1 MDMADQLTVG
11 GFRTPK
17 HPRTLSL
24 VRVEIALLSYV
35 TTLQGKTLPQ
45 VDLPGLLPDGRVRRD
60 VRVDGSGRAIGRA
73 VGCEGGC
80 S

>member
-45 VDLPGLLPDGRVRRD
+45 VDLPGLLVGGQLSRRP
-60 VRVDGSGRAIGRA
+60 R
-73 VGCEGGC
+73 
-80 S
+80 